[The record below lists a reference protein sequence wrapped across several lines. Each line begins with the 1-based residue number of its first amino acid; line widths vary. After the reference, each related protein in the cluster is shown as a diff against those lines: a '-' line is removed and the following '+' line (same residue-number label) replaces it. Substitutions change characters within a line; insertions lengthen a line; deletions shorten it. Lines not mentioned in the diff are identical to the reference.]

1 MEASTPIALIQQR
14 LRDYSDP
21 IRAQFSPNYFKLEPG
36 DTDQFLGVTVP
47 NQRKIVK
54 EFYQKISPREVEQ
67 LLHSTV
73 HEERLTA
80 LLLWVLQ
87 YQKGDSKT
95 KADIYS
101 RYIKNTKW
109 VNSWDLVDSTAS
121 YIVGP
126 ELFGGDDSM
135 IDTLSRSTN
144 MWERRIAIIATSYF
158 IRNGEFAW
166 TLKLAEQ
173 YLSDTHH
180 YIQKA
185 TGWMLREVGKKD
197 EAVLAAFLDDFAPQ
211 MPRTM
216 LRYAIEKFDA
226 STRAVYLA
234 KKL

>member
-1 MEASTPIALIQQR
+1 MDAGTTIAIIQQR
-14 LRDYSDP
+14 LRDLSDP

-36 DTDQFLGVTVP
+36 DVDQFLGVTVP

-54 EFYQKISPREVEQ
+54 EFYLKISPRDVEQ

-80 LLLWVLQ
+80 LLIWVMQ
-87 YQKGDSKT
+87 YQKGDSNT

-101 RYIKNTKW
+101 RYMKNTKW

-121 YIVGP
+121 YIVGA
-126 ELFGGDDSM
+126 ELFGKDNAI
-135 IDTLSRSTN
+135 IDTLSRSAN

-166 TLKLAEQ
+166 TLTLAEH
-173 YLSDTHH
+173 YLSDPHH

-197 EAVLAAFLDDFAPQ
+197 EAVLRSFLDDFAQQ